1 MASNSTDPNCIETSR
16 HEKYCLCKQA
26 SDHLRKMQRTA
37 HDGATL
43 AIKLFGEAKA
53 RIHLGIIREPDWSDQ
68 KWDIDCP
75 ESPNWT
81 MTRKK

>member
-1 MASNSTDPNCIETSR
+1 MES
-16 HEKYCLCKQA
+16 
-26 SDHLRKMQRTA
+26 
-37 HDGATL
+37 
-43 AIKLFGEAKA
+43 KLKA
-53 RIHLGIIREPDWSDQ
+53 LINRIFTCLGIIRAPDWSDQ